1 MQTGPATR
9 QRRASSPRR
18 EHLRRRRFAALI
30 VLATL
35 VGLAVWAAYSVP
47 GQTPAAIPENA
58 AAPVIVDAST
68 AATEG
73 VVVARVE
80 DVEVLLPVA
89 RKVTTAV
96 AYHPVDNGDAVPF
109 EPSGKCVSGG
119 LRERLADVFASGGDV
134 QYYLASESGAGGSA
148 QAGLD
153 VGAVPGSQVVSPV
166 DGKVIGIKKYR
177 VLGRYNDVEIK
188 IQVSQDPSLVLVVTH
203 MDQVDVT
210 IGDTVARGETVLGAV
225 RGFPA
230 ELEQTL
236 SRYTSD
242 NGDHVRLMM
251 LRITPDLAG

>member
-18 EHLRRRRFAALI
+18 EHLRRRRVAALI
-30 VLATL
+30 ALATL

-58 AAPVIVDAST
+58 AAPVVVEGPA

-89 RKVTTAV
+89 RRVTTAV

-148 QAGLD
+148 TAGLD

-242 NGDHVRLMM
+242 NGDHVRLMI